1 MVNTPAFAG
10 DPWEKIAGTV
20 YFALSRDEFG
30 FFSHRAYG
38 TTTGAAQNFHDFQ
51 LVPHNWLRLTVTP
64 DVADEMVN
72 VAFEVVTL
80 SGERIPVARA
90 PASYVA
96 GDQFQQ
102 NVFRMVD
109 NMVAQERERPGSS
122 TPFRVPFHY
131 DDPEGGGVVRVI
143 AEGKDGEFRIAYSI
157 ETPSRRLRD
166 VDFVPY
172 VGAVDLTPPPT
183 TEPTCADLGSRPADS
198 GRFVLSFAASET
210 VRTSPNL
217 TSPLRG
223 FVNVSVFRAEDV
235 TITGPREGT
244 HSVATLDI
252 PNVDI
257 TDPAATAQYEMPFDL
272 PAGEYQILG
281 FMDIDG
287 NAVPGDE
294 DPDAGDPVALPI
306 GAYTLSCARQPVT
319 VEFALLLPEGY

>member
-1 MVNTPAFAG
+1 MHDWYLAYQTVSANGGFLEISVAYDEDTRAISTTFSTENPRTSLEAGLVNTPAFAG

-90 PASYVA
+90 PALYVA

-143 AEGKDGEFRIAYSI
+143 AEGKDGEFRIAQQHRDALAAASR
-157 ETPSRRLRD
+157 RRLR
-166 VDFVPY
+166 
-172 VGAVDLTPPPT
+172 A
-183 TEPTCADLGSRPADS
+183 
-198 GRFVLSFAASET
+198 
-210 VRTSPNL
+210 
-217 TSPLRG
+217 
-223 FVNVSVFRAEDV
+223 
-235 TITGPREGT
+235 
-244 HSVATLDI
+244 
-252 PNVDI
+252 
-257 TDPAATAQYEMPFDL
+257 
-272 PAGEYQILG
+272 
-281 FMDIDG
+281 
-287 NAVPGDE
+287 
-294 DPDAGDPVALPI
+294 
-306 GAYTLSCARQPVT
+306 
-319 VEFALLLPEGY
+319 